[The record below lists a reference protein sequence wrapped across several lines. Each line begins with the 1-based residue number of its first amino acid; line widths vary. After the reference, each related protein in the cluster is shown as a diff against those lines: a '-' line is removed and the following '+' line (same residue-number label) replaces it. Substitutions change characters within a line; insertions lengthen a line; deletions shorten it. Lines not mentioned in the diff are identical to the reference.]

1 MTDRSAEITDTEV
14 TETGAAALSFG
25 AAMQELE
32 GILRRVESEETDI
45 DELADELK
53 RAALLLE
60 TCRAKIRRAE
70 VEVSQIVQT
79 LERPAEAEKAAPDA
93 ESRPSD
99 SSNASPGETASL
111 FDTTD

>member
-1 MTDRSAEITDTEV
+1 MTDTGKEAAE
-14 TETGAAALSFG
+14 LSFG

-53 RAALLLE
+53 RAAALLE

-70 VEVSQIVQT
+70 VEVSQIVQN
-79 LERPAEAEKAAPDA
+79 LDRPGGAGNELPAADGEAAKPGEDAPRAAT
-93 ESRPSD
+93 R
-99 SSNASPGETASL
+99 GETATL
-111 FDTTD
+111 FDTGD